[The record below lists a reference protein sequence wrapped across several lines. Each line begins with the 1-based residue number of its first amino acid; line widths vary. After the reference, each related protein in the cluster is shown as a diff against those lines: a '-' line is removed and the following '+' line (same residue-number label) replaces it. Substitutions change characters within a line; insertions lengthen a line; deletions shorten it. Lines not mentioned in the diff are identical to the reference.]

1 MVDHFIF
8 RKDDGFLSKT
18 RNEMLS
24 WMKSLIFAAIIA
36 FVFRSLFFSPY
47 VVKGE
52 SMLPNLQNGNRLV
65 VSKLSELQR
74 FDVIVFHAPDS
85 SEKYIK
91 RIIGL
96 PGDTIEMK
104 DDTLYVN
111 GKAYHEPYLEKLK
124 DQKLEGMLLTGD
136 FTLSEIVGKK
146 VVPEGYVFVLG
157 DNRLV
162 SKDSRHFG
170 LLPIK
175 EIVGKAVL
183 RTWPIDEIGFVK

>member
-1 MVDHFIF
+1 
-8 RKDDGFLSKT
+8 
-18 RNEMLS
+18 
-24 WMKSLIFAAIIA
+24 
-36 FVFRSLFFSPY
+36 
-47 VVKGE
+47 
-52 SMLPNLQNGNRLV
+52 MLPNLQNGNRLV

-111 GKAYHEPYLEKLK
+111 RKAYHEPYLKKLK

-157 DNRLV
+157 DNRLL

>member
-1 MVDHFIF
+1 
-8 RKDDGFLSKT
+8 
-18 RNEMLS
+18 
-24 WMKSLIFAAIIA
+24 
-36 FVFRSLFFSPY
+36 
-47 VVKGE
+47 
-52 SMLPNLQNGNRLV
+52 MLPNLQNGNRLV

>member
-1 MVDHFIF
+1 
-8 RKDDGFLSKT
+8 
-18 RNEMLS
+18 
-24 WMKSLIFAAIIA
+24 
-36 FVFRSLFFSPY
+36 
-47 VVKGE
+47 
-52 SMLPNLQNGNRLV
+52 MLPNLQNGNRLV

-111 GKAYHEPYLEKLK
+111 GKAYHEPYLKKLK

>member
-1 MVDHFIF
+1 MAGYFIL

-24 WMKSLIFAAIIA
+24 WMKSLVFAAIIA
-36 FVFRSLFFSPY
+36 FVFRNLFFSPY
-47 VVKGE
+47 IVKGE

-111 GKAYHEPYLEKLK
+111 RKAYHEPYLKKLK

-157 DNRLV
+157 DNRLL